1 VRIASSGDD
10 DGDHDFRRR
19 NERVIVIGSNR
30 FASAFIQLLRAYA
43 PQQEP
48 VIAVL
53 DDDAAMVGRAVSGVQ
68 VLGAPH
74 ELDAIVREFAVHGI
88 KTDRIVIAGEA
99 NVLRPAVRDEVE
111 RICQSHEIAL
121 SYLPRMIGITE
132 WSPISAARTS
142 QVSSDA
148 AAYHLRPYFRLKR
161 WMDVFG
167 SIALIILL
175 APVMLIAAA
184 LVSMDVGLPVLFW
197 QERVGWKGR
206 SFLIY
211 KFRTLRAPFDSS
223 GNPAQEGRRASLIG
237 RFLRATRIDEL
248 PQLFNVL
255 FGDMSMIGP
264 RPLLPEDQPSN
275 SSLRLTVR
283 PGISGWAQVHGAKL
297 VSKEDK
303 EKLDEWYVRN
313 ASVAAD
319 LRIVVMTIGLLLRS
333 RTLSAEI
340 AADADQ
346 VQSKNLKLGHAAA
359 AGPKPNQKTL
369 PKEF

>member
-1 VRIASSGDD
+1 
-10 DGDHDFRRR
+10 
-19 NERVIVIGSNR
+19 
-30 FASAFIQLLRAYA
+30 
-43 PQQEP
+43 
-48 VIAVL
+48 
-53 DDDAAMVGRAVSGVQ
+53 
-68 VLGAPH
+68 
-74 ELDAIVREFAVHGI
+74 
-88 KTDRIVIAGEA
+88 
-99 NVLRPAVRDEVE
+99 
-111 RICQSHEIAL
+111 
-121 SYLPRMIGITE
+121 
-132 WSPISAARTS
+132 
-142 QVSSDA
+142 
-148 AAYHLRPYFRLKR
+148 
-161 WMDVFG
+161 
-167 SIALIILL
+167 
-175 APVMLIAAA
+175 
-184 LVSMDVGLPVLFW
+184 
-197 QERVGWKGR
+197 VGWKGR

-223 GNPAQEGRRASLIG
+223 GNPAQEGRRASVIG

-275 SSLRLTVR
+275 SSLRLAVR

-313 ASVAAD
+313 ASVGAD
-319 LRIVVMTIGLLLRS
+319 LRIVAMTIGLLLRS

-359 AGPKPNQKTL
+359 AGPKPNQQAT
-369 PKEF
+369 P